1 MSQEI
6 DFRRLMGRLRL
17 RHLALL
23 DWLGKDPNVG
33 RAAKKLHMAQ
43 PTASKLLREIEDIF
57 ETPLFT
63 RNRRGLTP
71 TAAGQVLTRRA
82 GILLAE
88 MQATHTELLYA
99 LGGGTGHMRLGVFPV
114 VVPEFLPRLYAAL
127 QSQWPGLTI
136 ELREAVELQLLDQ
149 LSKGEIDGIIGR
161 IVMENLTPDLRHEA
175 VYTEPT
181 VIVCGTHHPLRN
193 ASAEVR
199 VKILEQTAWM
209 LPARQGAVYNL
220 VASRLA
226 QFGIKAPR
234 VEIETTS
241 VFATI
246 EMLNHTNLLSI
257 LPGKIALDYQA
268 NQKVAVAPIDDLG
281 SNYPIG
287 VIYRADAADNPL
299 VAMLL
304 KTTRTLSSWPAKH

>member
-114 VVPEFLPRLYAAL
+114 VVPEFLPKLYSAL

-193 ASAEVR
+193 ASAEAR
-199 VKILEQTAWM
+199 VQILEQTAWM

-234 VEIETTS
+234 VDIETTS

-257 LPGKIALDYQA
+257 LPEKIALDYQA

-281 SNYPIG
+281 ANYPIG

>member
-1 MSQEI
+1 MREADAFGNTGRTPCVLQGRGRVRLGQRQLVGKMALGFPGGQPLGLRTRTYGVQDVETTCHLI
-6 DFRRLMGRLRL
+6 DNRGDRL
-17 RHLALL
+17 
-23 DWLGKDPNVG
+23 
-33 RAAKKLHMAQ
+33 
-43 PTASKLLREIEDIF
+43 I
-57 ETPLFT
+57 
-63 RNRRGLTP
+63 
-71 TAAGQVLTRRA
+71 
-82 GILLAE
+82 
-88 MQATHTELLYA
+88 ATHTELLYA

-181 VIVCGTHHPLRN
+181 VIVCGTHHPLLE
-193 ASAEVR
+193 ASAEAR
-199 VKILEQTAWM
+199 VTILEQTAWM

-257 LPGKIALDYQA
+257 LPEKIARDYQA
-268 NQKVAVAPIDDLG
+268 NQKVAVAPIDNLG

-287 VIYRADAADNPL
+287 VIYRADAAENPL

-304 KTTRTLSSWPAKH
+304 KTTRTLSTWPSKH